1 MLQIRRKV
9 KDLLI
14 PMAECAVVNV
24 NDPLKE
30 AALRLRTIY
39 CEVET
44 GACTEAGHRT
54 ALVVNDA
61 GDVVGI
67 LDFKG
72 ILGILI
78 PELAGGLTARL
89 QSLSTSIA
97 FAEAGASELD
107 ETELQFKARVVKNA
121 QIPIKD
127 VMLKLRGSIDADAE
141 LIDALKAIYRN
152 KLVVLPVVENGKTV
166 GIVRD
171 SDLFLAMAD
180 ILNE

>member
-1 MLQIRRKV
+1 MLPSSKKV
-9 KDLLI
+9 KDLLV
-14 PMAECAVVNV
+14 PLTDCAVVNA
-24 NDPLKE
+24 NDPLRE
-30 AALRLRTIY
+30 AALKLRTVY

-54 ALVVNDA
+54 ALVINDA
-61 GDVVGI
+61 GDLVGI

-78 PELAGGLTARL
+78 PELAGGLSAKL
-89 QSLSTSIA
+89 ESLSASIA

-107 ETELQFKARVVKNA
+107 ETELKFKARVAKNS

-127 VMLKLRGSIDADAE
+127 VMLKIRGTIDAEADLME
-141 LIDALKAIYRN
+141 ALKAIYRN
-152 KLVVLPVVENGKTV
+152 KIVVLPVMEGDKLV

-171 SDLFLAMAD
+171 SDLFLAMVD
-180 ILNE
+180 TLYE